1 MLFMSVFFFFP
12 SRRRHPMCALVTG
25 VQTCALPI
33 FFGSAPLLAL
43 RLDGR
48 LDGPRLL
55 GQDTVNQVL
64 GDTLP
69 LRLAGRLDL
78 ASLRLD
84 IDHLQAN
91 AGTAAVS
98 ASGPFNL
105 ADGTARLATAIEVE
119 ELAGLQPLTGIGLQ
133 GSEIGRAHV

>member
-1 MLFMSVFFFFP
+1 MRISDWSSEVCSSDL
-12 SRRRHPMCALVTG
+12 
-25 VQTCALPI
+25 
-33 FFGSAPLLAL
+33 APLLAL

-119 ELAGLQPLTGIGLQ
+119 ALAGLQPLPRTGPP
-133 GSEIGRAHV
+133 GSCRPAGSLPLATGRTSREE